1 MNDTKTRILD
11 SAERLFSDS
20 GFASTSLRAIIAEAG
35 VNLAAV
41 HYHFKS
47 KDSLL
52 EAIIERRAGPVNAE
66 RLERLNTALRT
77 AHGRA
82 LPLKTILEAF
92 LVPALPAVKRN
103 RNFPK
108 LLGRIYAEGSDSI
121 HRIFEK
127 HFGDVVRMFLHAL
140 AEATPHLQPE
150 ERNQRLVF
158 SVGAVS
164 NTLMSVRQS
173 ADLELVLRRLIAF
186 LAAGFAAP
194 ATQPKVEP

>member
-1 MNDTKTRILD
+1 
-11 SAERLFSDS
+11 
-20 GFASTSLRAIIAEAG
+20 
-35 VNLAAV
+35 
-41 HYHFKS
+41 
-47 KDSLL
+47 
-52 EAIIERRAGPVNAE
+52 
-66 RLERLNTALRT
+66 
-77 AHGRA
+77 
-82 LPLKTILEAF
+82 
-92 LVPALPAVKRN
+92 
-103 RNFPK
+103 
-108 LLGRIYAEGSDSI
+108 
-121 HRIFEK
+121 
-127 HFGDVVRMFLHAL
+127 MFLHAL